1 LFNDKRNLFSV
12 QLHYPAWFHS
22 VNVDGTHSVRW
33 QGLCSSTTQST
44 LQQLSTMHK
53 VSEGR
58 IDILDILKLTVIEAH
73 CIETSCNVRH
83 SLSWKS
89 LAIENS
95 DFHAADR

>member
-1 LFNDKRNLFSV
+1 
-12 QLHYPAWFHS
+12 
-22 VNVDGTHSVRW
+22 
-33 QGLCSSTTQST
+33 
-44 LQQLSTMHK
+44 MHK